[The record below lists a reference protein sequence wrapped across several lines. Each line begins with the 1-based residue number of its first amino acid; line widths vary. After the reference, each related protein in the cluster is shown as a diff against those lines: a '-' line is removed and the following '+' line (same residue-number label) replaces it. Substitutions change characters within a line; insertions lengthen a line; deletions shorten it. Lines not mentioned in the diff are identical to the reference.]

1 MMKRGSGNAVHD
13 RVQQHFGEVGRE
25 ARRMERRFPGWVSR
39 DELVSWGGMGLFEAA
54 RRFRPERGVPFV
66 QYARHRVR
74 GAMLDGM
81 RETSGGSQSLWRAR
95 RQESEASTA
104 ALTAHAERLAGART
118 SGWLAETGSDE
129 WGEPIAL
136 TNEPDP
142 EARASGRE
150 LEGAVEEAVRALPDA
165 EATLIRRHVLADA
178 PLAEVAVELGVSQ
191 PRAHQIRAR
200 ALRRLAPR
208 LRGLSTPE
216 AGVNLAAG

>member
-1 MMKRGSGNAVHD
+1 MMKRGSGNEVHD
-13 RVQQHFGEVGRE
+13 RVQKHFGEISRE

-39 DELVSWGGMGLFEAA
+39 DELESWGGMGLFEAA

-81 RETSGGSQSLWRAR
+81 RETSWGPQSLWRAR

-104 ALTAHAERLAGART
+104 TLRAHAERLAGART
-118 SGWLAETGSDE
+118 NGWLAEIGSDE
-129 WGEPIAL
+129 LGEPIAL
-136 TNEPDP
+136 TSEPDP

-150 LEGAVEEAVRALPDA
+150 LAGAVEKAVSSLPQA
-165 EATLIRRHVLADA
+165 EATLIRSHVLADES
-178 PLAEVAVELGVSQ
+178 LAEVAVKLGVSQ

-208 LRGLSTPE
+208 LRGLAAPE
-216 AGVNLAAG
+216 TGVA

>member
-1 MMKRGSGNAVHD
+1 
-13 RVQQHFGEVGRE
+13 
-25 ARRMERRFPGWVSR
+25 MERRFPGWVSR

>member
-1 MMKRGSGNAVHD
+1 MMERGSTDAVHD
-13 RVQQHFGEVGRE
+13 RVQAHFAEVVHE

-66 QYARHRVR
+66 QFARHRVR

-81 RETSGGSQSLWRAR
+81 RETSAGPQSLWRAQ
-95 RQESEASTA
+95 RQEGDVATA
-104 ALTAHAERLAGART
+104 ALNTHAERLAGART
-118 SGWLAETGSDE
+118 SGWLAEIGSDE

-136 TNEPDP
+136 DGEPNP
-142 EARASGRE
+142 EAHASGRE
-150 LEGAVEEAVRALPDA
+150 LAGVVEEAVTALPKA
-165 EATLIRRHVLADA
+165 EATLIRRHVLADES
-178 PLAEVAVELGVSQ
+178 LADVALELGISQ

-200 ALRRLAPR
+200 ALRRLAPS

-216 AGVNLAAG
+216 GGEGRAVG